1 MSKLT
6 DRQSARER
14 IRKAFEAQLDRLIP
28 LDESMELEGTK
39 FIDWE
44 DQGDELDRAVTGT
57 FLQERAAL
65 DGHADVD
72 ALCGGPCPSCG
83 SRRIYIPKAKR
94 NVERNTPHGPVVL
107 SEQTCRCRACG
118 KCFSPS
124 AKSLGVAGGLF
135 AVDQGSPA
143 GSPRVGGPELP
154 KGG

>member
-1 MSKLT
+1 MAKLT

-28 LDESMELEGTK
+28 LDESKGLKGEK

-72 ALCGGPCPSCG
+72 ALCGGPCPKCG
-83 SRRIYIPKAKR
+83 SRRIYVPKEVR
-94 NVERNTPHGPVVL
+94 QVERDTPHGRVVL
-107 SEQTCRCRACG
+107 REQKCRCRACG
-118 KCFSPS
+118 TSFSPS

-135 AVDQGSPA
+135 AVDGRGSE
-143 GSPRVGGPELP
+143 GGA
-154 KGG
+154 